1 MNANSKIELLS
12 EKNKARIKKHPF
24 ITGFVVLIV
33 IIFLINTFSGSSSST
48 TPTPQPVAQQ
58 TQTVP
63 TVSKEQAQK
72 DLTDFMETAKKAKL
86 VSSYEFSDRA
96 NEVFIDSMWYTQKVD
111 FKKDFIAKI
120 GMLKKALTG
129 YTHFE
134 AKDAYT
140 NEKVAEITAFSQSIE
155 IYK

>member
-58 TQTVP
+58 AQTVP

-96 NEVFIDSMWYTQKVD
+96 NEVLIDSMWYTQKVD
-111 FKKDFIAKI
+111 FK
-120 GMLKKALTG
+120 
-129 YTHFE
+129 
-134 AKDAYT
+134 
-140 NEKVAEITAFSQSIE
+140 N
-155 IYK
+155 